1 MRAIVFAIRGC
12 PAGWLGAYGNEWVVT
27 PHLDQFAA
35 EGIAFDRH
43 ISDCPDPEA
52 AGRAWLHGSRVLEQ
66 LHTADVQT
74 VLLRANH
81 TDTDAPAPFYDGWG
95 EVFDA
100 RPQEEDSS
108 PLDNLIRSL
117 PSVLDRLANVPRW
130 LLWVE
135 VDRCLPPWDVPQD
148 VFDAYLADGDDAEL
162 GDELEAPVTACSD
175 PPVGPFDASDLVAWQ
190 WLQMSFASVIT
201 KLDAELGEA
210 FEQMRSRGLDQTAAW
225 LVTSDLGYPL
235 GEHGLIGVKGS
246 RLHEELVHVPL
257 LLRLPGAAEAGRRV
271 AGFTQPAD
279 VAGTLLE
286 LFDRS
291 PHAPREVPHAEREVY
306 DASRSLLSLARGER
320 ESIRSAAHSKLED
333 EVAIRTDRWAYIRSS
348 AGAVLFS
355 KPDDR
360 CEVNDVLGLNE
371 EAALELERLL
381 PIKS

>member
-66 LHTADVQT
+66 LQAADVRA

-81 TDTDAPAPFYDGWG
+81 IDTDAPAPFYDGWG

-108 PLDNLIRSL
+108 PLDHLIRSL
-117 PSVLDRLANVPRW
+117 PSVLDRLANAPRW

-148 VFDAYLADGDDAEL
+148 VFDAYIADEE
-162 GDELEAPVTACSD
+162 DENPRNDLEEPVTPCSD

-210 FEQMRSRGLDQTAAW
+210 FEQMRSRGLEQTAAW
-225 LVTSDLGYPL
+225 LITSDLGYPL

-271 AGFTQPAD
+271 AGFTQPQD

-286 LFDRS
+286 LFGVEGTG
-291 PHAPREVPHAEREVY
+291 P
-306 DASRSLLSLARGER
+306 SLMPLARGER
-320 ESIRSAAHSKLED
+320 ESIRSAAHSQLEQ
-333 EVAIRTDRWAYIRSS
+333 EVAIRTDRWAYLRSLL
-348 AGAVLFS
+348 GAVLFS

-360 CEVNDVLGLNE
+360 GEVNDVLGLNE
-371 EAALELERLL
+371 EAALELEQLL